1 MQSLTTEDLYNYMN
15 GKKSLPEGMGQAEIK
30 GKKSESDISYYR
42 WDLEF
47 LQDMDAKKTDN
58 SGKDEIQIIF
68 NLNRNIEWVV
78 GNKEVD
84 GHQIVNMKKGEVCIY
99 RNNNYET
106 SMHYD
111 KGVKFQFKSLQM
123 KTEKF
128 RDFLNSFFSR
138 EEKKKIENMVCT
150 EVKTTVIT
158 PDMYRILSEIDSADR
173 YKEFQYVFLEMKM
186 FELIAM
192 VLYAITYNE
201 PGENDVLPVSDNNE
215 IKKLAKLRETIQL
228 EPYNDYCAPEVA
240 SELNMSVSKLNR
252 LFRQLYASSLHS
264 YVEEQ
269 RLEYAA
275 GLLMKG
281 NYTVTEAAIQAG
293 YYHMSHFSKKFK
305 ERFGITPKKFCERKV
320 LK

>member
-1 MQSLTTEDLYNYMN
+1 MLLNSENLINYMN
-15 GKKSLPEGMGQAEIK
+15 NAVMIPQEMGQADIS

-47 LQDMDAKKTDN
+47 LQDMDAKKSDN
-58 SGKDEIQIIF
+58 SGNDEVQIIF
-68 NLNRNIEWVV
+68 NLNRDIEWIV
-78 GNKEVD
+78 GNKENA
-84 GHQIVNMKKGEVCIY
+84 GYQIVKMKKGEVCIY
-99 RNNNYET
+99 RNNDIET

-128 RDFLNSFFSR
+128 EDFLNTFFSKD
-138 EEKKKIENMVCT
+138 EKKKIENMICSQ
-150 EVKTTVIT
+150 VKTTVIT
-158 PDMYRILSEIDSADR
+158 PEMYRILSEIDSADR
-173 YKEFQYVFLEMKM
+173 YREFQDVFLEMKM
-186 FELIAM
+186 HELIAL
-192 VLYAITYNE
+192 VLFAITYDEQKNK
-201 PGENDVLPVSDNNE
+201 DILLVSDKDE
-215 IKKLAKLRETIQL
+215 IKKMEKLRETIQL
-228 EPYNDYCAPEVA
+228 EPYNDYYAPEVA
-240 SELNMSVSKLNR
+240 VKLNMSVSKLNR

-275 GLLMKG
+275 GLLMSG
-281 NYTVTEAAIQAG
+281 DYTVTEAAIQAG

>member
-1 MQSLTTEDLYNYMN
+1 MILNSENLINYMN
-15 GKKSLPEGMGQAEIK
+15 NAVMIPQEMGQADIR

-47 LQDMDAKKTDN
+47 LQDMDAKKSDN
-58 SGKDEIQIIF
+58 SGNDEVQIIF
-68 NLNRNIEWVV
+68 NLNRDIEWIV
-78 GNKEVD
+78 GNKENA
-84 GHQIVNMKKGEVCIY
+84 GYQIVKMKKGEVCIY
-99 RNNNYET
+99 RNNDIET

-128 RDFLNSFFSR
+128 ENFLNTFFSKD
-138 EEKKKIENMVCT
+138 EKKKIENMICSQ
-150 EVKTTVIT
+150 VKTTVIT
-158 PDMYRILSEIDSADR
+158 PEMYRILSEIDSADR
-173 YKEFQYVFLEMKM
+173 YREFQDVFLEMKM
-186 FELIAM
+186 HELIAL
-192 VLYAITYNE
+192 VLFAITYDEQKNK
-201 PGENDVLPVSDNNE
+201 DILLVSDKDE
-215 IKKLAKLRETIQL
+215 IKKMEKLRETIQL
-228 EPYNDYCAPEVA
+228 EPYNDYYAPEVA
-240 SELNMSVSKLNR
+240 VKLNMSVSKLNR

-275 GLLMKG
+275 GLLMSG
-281 NYTVTEAAIQAG
+281 DYTVTEAAIQAG

>member
-1 MQSLTTEDLYNYMN
+1 MLLTSENLLNYMN
-15 GKKSLPEGMGQAEIK
+15 NAIRIPDEMGLAEIK

-47 LQDMDAKKTDN
+47 LQDMDAKKNDN
-58 SGKDEIQIIF
+58 SGNDEIQIIF
-68 NLNRNIEWVV
+68 NLNQDIEWIV
-78 GNKEVD
+78 GNKD
-84 GHQIVNMKKGEVCIY
+84 SAGHQVVSMKKGEVCIY
-99 RNNNYET
+99 RNNNIGT

-123 KTEKF
+123 KTDRF
-128 RDFLNSFFSR
+128 IDYLDTFFS
-138 EEKKKIENMVCT
+138 ENEKKKIEQMVYSK
-150 EVKTTVIT
+150 VKTTAIT
-158 PDMYRILSEIDSADR
+158 PNMYRILSEIDSADR
-173 YKEFQYVFLEMKM
+173 YKEFRDAFLEMKM
-186 FELIAM
+186 NELIAL
-192 VLYAITYNE
+192 VLFAIMHNE
-201 PGENDVLPVSDNNE
+201 NNCNEVFPVSDKEE
-215 IKKLAKLRETIQL
+215 IKRLEKLRETIQL
-228 EPYNDYCAPEVA
+228 EPYNDYSAPEVA
-240 SELNMSVSKLNR
+240 SNMNMSVSKLNR
-252 LFRQLYASSLHS
+252 LFRRLYASSLHS

-275 GLLMKG
+275 GLLISG